1 MEQTSKAHT
10 DVKRQAE
17 GMIYYINDSKSAG
30 GPSIVGFGQDLLC
43 PI

>member
-17 GMIYYINDSKSAG
+17 GMIYYINYTNSAG
-30 GPSIVGFGQDLLC
+30 GPSIVGFRQDSC
-43 PI
+43 